1 MESMLRLSRS
11 GPIVPAIDLGPSF
24 LLTCICKRFRRRS
37 TLLARSNGRMRLE
50 GSRGKRMKWV
60 VSWTVIIL
68 IIIMKLMLMWIVLNE
83 EGRVM

>member
-1 MESMLRLSRS
+1 
-11 GPIVPAIDLGPSF
+11 
-24 LLTCICKRFRRRS
+24 
-37 TLLARSNGRMRLE
+37 
-50 GSRGKRMKWV
+50 MKWV